1 MYVVFNFTFF
11 SKKINTFTTKQIDRE
26 KSLYFLVLLKLYLF
40 SNGNAFR
47 FPEYTFCCLLVFNGL
62 YAHKCGSFL
71 ILKSN
76 LPLII
81 TVLLKTVQGNHRLKK
96 KCKNLTLHFFSL
108 IFCVRP
114 ICNRWRSYCLLQ
126 SYSCRFHCH
135 FCVAKAFDPNLYLV
149 FASWCY

>member
-81 TVLLKTVQGNHRLKK
+81 TVLLKRVQGNHRLKRK
-96 KCKNLTLHFFSL
+96 SKNLTLHFFSL
-108 IFCVRP
+108 FCVRP
-114 ICNRWRSYCLLQ
+114 ICNRWGSYCLLQ

-135 FCVAKAFDPNLYLV
+135 FCVAKAFDPNLYLF